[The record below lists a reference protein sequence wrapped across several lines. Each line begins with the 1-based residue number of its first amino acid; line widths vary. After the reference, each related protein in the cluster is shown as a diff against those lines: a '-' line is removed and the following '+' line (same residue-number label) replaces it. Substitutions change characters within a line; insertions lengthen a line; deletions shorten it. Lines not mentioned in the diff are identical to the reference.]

1 MSSGQQKATNGPG
14 SLTGY
19 DMGPMSRSRKNG
31 HERRK
36 SSQESGIAGFD
47 GNKPATW
54 QAPPGSWASSPGNR
68 RSMLGNRGKDTSP
81 ELAVRRLLHR
91 TGLRYRVDV
100 RPIQQLRRKADVVF
114 PRKKIA
120 VFIDGCFWH
129 ACPEHF
135 AWPKSNV
142 EYWQKKIG
150 GNKARD
156 IETSAELESQGWTV
170 LRYWSHDPPE
180 AIAHDVQ
187 RAVERARSQSAS
199 AEPTDSKH
207 ASRADA

>member
-1 MSSGQQKATNGPG
+1 
-14 SLTGY
+14 
-19 DMGPMSRSRKNG
+19 MSRSRKNG
-31 HERRK
+31 HQRRK
-36 SSQESGIAGFD
+36 SSQESGIAGFG
-47 GNKPATW
+47 GNKPAAW

-91 TGLRYRVDV
+91 SGLRYRVDV

-114 PRKKIA
+114 PRQKIA

-135 AWPKSNV
+135 VWPKSNV

-150 GNKARD
+150 GNKTRD
-156 IETSAELESQGWTV
+156 IETSAKLESQGWTV

-180 AIAHDVQ
+180 TIAHDVQ
-187 RAVERARSQSAS
+187 RAVGRARSQSAS
-199 AEPTDSKH
+199 AEPTDSER
-207 ASRADA
+207 ASRAEA

>member
-1 MSSGQQKATNGPG
+1 MS
-14 SLTGY
+14 
-19 DMGPMSRSRKNG
+19 
-31 HERRK
+31 HRRK
-36 SSQESGIAGFD
+36 TGHQRPKTSQADGIVGFD
-47 GNKPATW
+47 GNNPTAW
-54 QAPPGSWASSPGNR
+54 QAPLGSWASSPGNR

-91 TGLRYRVDV
+91 SGLRYRVDV

-114 PRKKIA
+114 TRQKIA

-135 AWPKSNV
+135 AWPKSNI

-170 LRYWSHDPPE
+170 LRYWSHDAPE
-180 AIAHDVQ
+180 AIARDVQ
-187 RAVERARSQSAS
+187 RAVELARAQSAL
-199 AEPTDSKH
+199 AEPTGSKYV
-207 ASRADA
+207 ARTDT